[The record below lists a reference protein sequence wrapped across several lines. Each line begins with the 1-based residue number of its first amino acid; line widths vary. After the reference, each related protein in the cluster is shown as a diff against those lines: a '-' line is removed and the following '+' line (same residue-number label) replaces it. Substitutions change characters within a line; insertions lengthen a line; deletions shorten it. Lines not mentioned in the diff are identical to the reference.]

1 MNRVEWLMKLRLI
14 KAPSEY
20 LARWLPENVPTQELL
35 CTTCCFVG
43 VPRRVMG
50 GRADIE
56 WAIWVILFGLGV
68 VYVADWILLKY
79 WQPWVLQKLF
89 KLTSMAGKV
98 FCVLSFSYT
107 LLRVSIRHNTCSK
120 CGGTEL
126 IPLDTPRAKSLLGS
140 K

>member
-1 MNRVEWLMKLRLI
+1 MNLANWLMKLRAVQ
-14 KAPSEY
+14 APSEY
-20 LARWLPENVPTQELL
+20 LARWLPETISPRELL
-35 CTTCCFVG
+35 CTTCNHVG
-43 VPRRVMG
+43 HPQRQMA

-56 WAIWVILFGLGV
+56 LAVWVILMGLGV
-68 VYVADWILLKY
+68 VYVADWIILHY

-98 FCVLSFSYT
+98 FCVLSFAYT
-107 LLRVSIRHNTCSK
+107 LLRVSIRNNTCPK
-120 CGGTEL
+120 CGGMEL